1 MLTMYT
7 YLLIFII
14 TIYLKTL
21 TADLLADNLEFG
33 EGIPDDEE
41 FWSNKLADPCLAYR
55 LLALLLTIGNCC
67 EEEER
72 FFGLAWI
79 VLGCIFAMGVLLLIV
94 VVEAL

>member
-1 MLTMYT
+1 MLTMDT
-7 YLLIFII
+7 YLLIHY

>member
-1 MLTMYT
+1 MLTMYIH
-7 YLLIFII
+7 Y

-21 TADLLADNLEFG
+21 TADLLANNLEFG

-79 VLGCIFAMGVLLLIV
+79 VLGCTAFAMGFLLLIV